1 MGVTAAADW
10 FFRFWIAAVIA
21 RIGAGLSYRK
31 VGVRVAPVFAAL

>member
-21 RIGAGLSYRK
+21 MTGTGLNYRK
-31 VGVRVAPVFAAL
+31 VGLRVVPVFAAL